1 MKVSKGTI
9 EVLLNC
15 YQLSWDSYNDDFDPR
30 HNDREIYLLKINN
43 NNKDIFVVFNQSIY
57 DRMTYTN
64 DIPVVDIV
72 LNDGT
77 ILTVYSS
84 AKDYYYKVFNTYEEA
99 LSYVLDTENIVCDVL
114 F

>member
-1 MKVSKGTI
+1 MKVNKGKL
-9 EVLLNC
+9 EVLLSG
-15 YQLSWDSYNDDFDPR
+15 YQLSWDTYKNDFDPR
-30 HNDREIYLLKINN
+30 HNDREVYIIKITI
-43 NNKDIFVVFNQSIY
+43 NNKDVFVVYNQNLY
-57 DRMTYTN
+57 DRFDCSN

>member
-1 MKVSKGTI
+1 MKVNKGKL

-15 YQLSWDSYNDDFDPR
+15 YQLSWDTYLSDFNPR
-30 HNDREIYLLKINN
+30 HSDREIYIIKVT
-43 NNKDIFVVFNQSIY
+43 NNKDMFVVYSQNLY
-57 DRMTYTN
+57 DRLDCSN

-99 LSYVLDTENIVCDVL
+99 LSYVLNAENIVCDVL